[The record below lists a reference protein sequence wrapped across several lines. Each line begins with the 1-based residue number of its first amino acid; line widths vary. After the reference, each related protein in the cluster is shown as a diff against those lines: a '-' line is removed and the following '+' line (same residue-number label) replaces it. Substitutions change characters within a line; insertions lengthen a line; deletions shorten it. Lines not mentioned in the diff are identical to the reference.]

1 MLQVWIQVNLLWFW
15 GLAVEIVGVWLS
27 GRGTRRRRLARSISA
42 VSRSFKLQSHKIQEG
57 HACEQGGEAV
67 AIGPAGSLGRRLPK
81 SQLRKFKG
89 EILCVL
95 LKYKYSSVFWELKQE
110 L

>member
-15 GLAVEIVGVWLS
+15 GWLLKSWASGCRGEGRIVVAS
-27 GRGTRRRRLARSISA
+27 R
-42 VSRSFKLQSHKIQEG
+42 VRSFKLQSHKIQEG